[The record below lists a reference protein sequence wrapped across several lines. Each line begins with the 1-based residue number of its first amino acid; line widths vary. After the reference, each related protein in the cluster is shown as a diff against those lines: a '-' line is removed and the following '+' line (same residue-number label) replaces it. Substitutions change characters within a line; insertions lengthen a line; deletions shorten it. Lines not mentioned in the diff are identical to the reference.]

1 MKATIVLPSLLLGA
15 ALTGC
20 ASVPIGPTVAVM
32 PAPNKPFEVFAADD
46 TVCRQYAATQAGT
59 TANQASSSNLAG
71 SMALG
76 TVVGATAGALVGG
89 HQGAGAGAAGGLVIG
104 TMAGSEEG
112 AYGRYDAQYRYN
124 LAYMQ
129 CMYAKGNQVPGYA
142 APAAVPPPP
151 PPK

>member
-1 MKATIVLPSLLLGA
+1 MKAAITLPAVILGTVLA
-15 ALTGC
+15 GC
-20 ASVPIGPTVAVM
+20 ASVPVGPTVAVM
-32 PAPNKPFEVFAADD
+32 PAPSKPFEVFAADD
-46 TVCRQYAATQAGT
+46 TLCRQYAAVQAGS
-59 TANQASSSNLAG
+59 TANQAAGANLAG

-76 TVVGATAGALVGG
+76 TVVGAAAGALAGG

-104 TMAGSEEG
+104 TMAGSGEG
-112 AYGRYDAQYRYN
+112 AYGSYDAQYRYN
-124 LAYMQ
+124 LSYAQ